1 MEEERQN
8 QLKLAKK
15 LALEL
20 SAWGINPEVGEDNI
34 RDKKS
39 DVNDGGK
46 NDEEG
51 NDVKDHDKE
60 DNGEDYREATLNLSP
75 EEVFFTNK
83 YKVTQFSV

>member
-34 RDKKS
+34 RDKK
-39 DVNDGGK
+39 VMQMMEVRMMK
-46 NDEEG
+46 
-51 NDVKDHDKE
+51 KE
-60 DNGEDYREATLNLSP
+60 MMLKITIKRTMVRIIEKLH
-75 EEVFFTNK
+75 
-83 YKVTQFSV
+83 